1 MRKKSLVITAVIL
14 LLAILS
20 GCMLLPVQPPVQS
33 AQPVT
38 GSGLSVHFID
48 VGQAD
53 CALLECDGQTML
65 IDGGNVGDSSLVV
78 SYLKR
83 QGIDRL
89 DYMVCTHAHEDHVG
103 GLSGPLNTCAVGQVF
118 ASVTE
123 YESEAFEDFVN
134 YTQKQGLEVTVP
146 EVDSTFMLGEAM
158 VTVLGP
164 RREYD
169 ETNDTS
175 IVLRVDYGETSFLFT
190 GDMEKAAEEDL
201 LAAGCD
207 LDVDVLKVG
216 HHGSETSS
224 SYVFLREVMPEYAVI
239 SVGADNSYGH
249 PHDEAMSRLRD
260 AQTTVYRTDEQGT
273 VVAFSDGVKISF
285 TTEKQSV
292 PQSGQEQAAQETADG
307 GEEQTITY
315 IGNKKSQVFHREDC
329 TGLPAEQN
337 RVVFDSRDAAV
348 QAGFR
353 PCGNCEP

>member
-78 SYLKR
+78 SYLKG
-83 QGIDRL
+83 QEIDRL

-118 ASVTE
+118 APVTE
-123 YESEAFEDFVN
+123 YESEAFEDFVK

-146 EVDSTFMLGEAM
+146 EVDSTFTLGEAM

-169 ETNDTS
+169 ETNNTS

-239 SVGADNSYGH
+239 SCGVDNSYGH
-249 PHDEAMSRLRD
+249 PHKEAVAHLMECGARIL
-260 AQTTVYRTDEQGT
+260 RTDLSGT
-273 VVAFSDGVKISF
+273 VVFRTDGEVLELI
-285 TTEKQSV
+285 
-292 PQSGQEQAAQETADG
+292 P
-307 GEEQTITY
+307 
-315 IGNKKSQVFHREDC
+315 
-329 TGLPAEQN
+329 
-337 RVVFDSRDAAV
+337 
-348 QAGFR
+348 
-353 PCGNCEP
+353 